1 MFYHDT
7 WIRRVSLCG
16 PCDIRSN
23 NFDQCRGTTV
33 RSFYFLWRIRSHLKG
48 QTEFIWHFTENRPID
63 SFAISLRIF
72 GKMRKSLQCV
82 IYQIHLSYLHITT
95 AKIVVRV
102 CRWMSSSTIFVLV
115 FLRHF
120 KFCEKFTC
128 YSKNYLNKR
137 QFLCHSIE
145 RKMFIV
151 PPSHLA
157 SLCYFTVVLF
167 T

>member
-1 MFYHDT
+1 MTGESVESHSAALVTFAIIT
-7 WIRRVSLCG
+7 LISVAAQLFAVVISCG
-16 PCDIRSN
+16 AFVLI
-23 NFDQCRGTTV
+23 
-33 RSFYFLWRIRSHLKG
+33 WRDK
-48 QTEFIWHFTENRPID
+48 TEFIWHFTENRPID
-63 SFAISLRIF
+63 SSAISLRIF
-72 GKMRKSLQCV
+72 GKIRKSLQCV

-95 AKIVVRV
+95 AKILVRV
-102 CRWMSSSTIFVLV
+102 CRWMSRSTIFVLV

-145 RKMFIV
+145 RKMFTV